1 VPGEISIGAG
11 GVGDEIGGT
20 IGGGFNQQSGIDI
33 DGPPIDGGSGMP
45 AGPAKFVQEGGSIDY
60 TPGADVLVGAVV
72 VQGELVGVAQAPIK
86 SGQLGSIAVTGVFDF
101 PKATGASS
109 AIPAGTNTY
118 WDAAAQNATKNAAA
132 GANKLIGKAVKATV
146 DADTIVRVR
155 LQQ

>member
-1 VPGEISIGAG
+1 MAS
-11 GVGDEIGGT
+11 
-20 IGGGFNQQSGIDI
+20 
-33 DGPPIDGGSGMP
+33 
-45 AGPAKFVQEGGSIDY
+45 GPAKFVQEGGAIDY

-72 VQGELVGVAQAPIK
+72 VQADLIGVTQAPIK
-86 SGQLGSIAVTGVFDF
+86 SGQLGSLAVTGVFDLN
-101 PKATGASS
+101 KAVGAGS
-109 AIPAGTNTY
+109 AIPAGTLTY

>member
-1 VPGEISIGAG
+1 MAS
-11 GVGDEIGGT
+11 
-20 IGGGFNQQSGIDI
+20 
-33 DGPPIDGGSGMP
+33 
-45 AGPAKFVQEGGSIDY
+45 GPAKFVQEGGSIDY

-72 VQGELVGVAQAPIK
+72 VQADLIGVTQAPIK
-86 SGQLGSIAVTGVFDF
+86 GGQLGSLAVTGVFDF
-101 PKATGASS
+101 NKAGGAGS
-109 AIPAGTNTY
+109 AIPAGTLTY

>member
-1 VPGEISIGAG
+1 MASFVHDGE
-11 GVGDEIGGT
+11 T
-20 IGGGFNQQSGIDI
+20 L
-33 DGPPIDGGSGMP
+33 
-45 AGPAKFVQEGGSIDY
+45 DY

-72 VQGELVGVAQAPIK
+72 VQADLISVTQAPIK
-86 SGQLGSIAVTGVFDF
+86 AGQVGSLAVTGVFDF
-101 PKATGASS
+101 NKAVGGGS
-109 AIPAGTNTY
+109 AIPAGTLTY

>member
-20 IGGGFNQQSGIDI
+20 IGDGFNQQSGIDI
-33 DGPPIDGGSGMP
+33 DGPPTDGGSGM
-45 AGPAKFVQEGGSIDY
+45 ASGPAKFVQEGGSIDY
-60 TPGADVLVGAVV
+60 IPGADVLVGAVV
-72 VQGELVGVAQAPIK
+72 VQADLIGVTQAPIK
-86 SGQLGSIAVTGVFDF
+86 AGQLGSIAVTGVFDF
-101 PKATGASS
+101 NKAVGAGS
-109 AIPAGTNTY
+109 AIPAGTLTY